1 MDAVKNRD
9 DLLSI
14 KEEYLRRQKSYRR
27 QVLVCGGAGCI
38 SSNCGEVRDAL
49 IKSVSTYKLDDEVKG
64 ETLPHPARRVLTG
77 TVPWRR
83 ILLCLRR

>member
-27 QVLVCGGAGCI
+27 QVLVCG
-38 SSNCGEVRDAL
+38 
-49 IKSVSTYKLDDEVKG
+49 
-64 ETLPHPARRVLTG
+64 
-77 TVPWRR
+77 
-83 ILLCLRR
+83 

>member
-27 QVLVCGGAGCI
+27 QVLVCGGAG
-38 SSNCGEVRDAL
+38 
-49 IKSVSTYKLDDEVKG
+49 
-64 ETLPHPARRVLTG
+64 
-77 TVPWRR
+77 
-83 ILLCLRR
+83 